1 MHSQR
6 KLEHL
11 RICLEED
18 VSFRELT
25 AGFERYRFI
34 HQALPELD
42 LSQVDTT
49 TTFLGHPFQ
58 APILIAPMTGG
69 TQAAQAINRHLAM
82 AAQELGLGL
91 GVGSQRA
98 AIEDP
103 TLADTY
109 RVRDV
114 APYIFLVANLGAV
127 QLNHDHGLTEC
138 QRIVDMIHAD
148 ALVLHL
154 NPLQESLQSN
164 GNTEFSRLLFRIEA
178 VCRALSVPVLVKEV
192 GWGLSEDVAR
202 KLASAGVAGLDVAGA
217 GGTSWSEVEKHRA
230 ASEAM
235 RRVAEAFADWGI
247 PTAESIQMAR
257 RGAPDLALVG
267 SGGVRTGVDM
277 AKAIA
282 LGADVAGLAAPLLR
296 PATVS
301 VEAVIL
307 RLQQLIAE
315 LRIAMFCVGAR
326 TVADLRRAPLV
337 PVGDGQHDQ

>member
-18 VSFRELT
+18 VQSPVLT
-25 AGFERYRFI
+25 TGLERYRFV
-34 HQALPELD
+34 HQALPELN
-42 LSQVDTT
+42 LSQIDTT
-49 TTFLGHPFQ
+49 TLFLGHPLQ
-58 APILIAPMTGG
+58 APIMIAPMTGG
-69 TQAAQAINRHLAM
+69 TAAAQAINRHLAI

-91 GVGSQRA
+91 GLGSQRA

-103 TLADTY
+103 ALADTY

-114 APYIFLVANLGAV
+114 APDIFLAANLGAI
-127 QLNHDHGLTEC
+127 QLNHGYAPADC
-138 QRIVDMIHAD
+138 QRAVDMIQAD
-148 ALVLHL
+148 ALILHL
-154 NPLQESLQSN
+154 NPLQESLQGD
-164 GNTEFSRLLFRIEA
+164 GNTDFSGLLARIEA

-202 KLASAGVAGLDVAGA
+202 RLAAVGVAGLDVAGA

-230 ASEAM
+230 ASEM
-235 RRVAEAFADWGI
+235 LRRVAEAFAAWGI

-257 RGAPDLALVG
+257 RGAPGLALVG
-267 SGGVRTGVDM
+267 SGGVRTGVDV
-277 AKAIA
+277 AKVIA
-282 LGADVAGLAAPLLR
+282 LGADLAGLAAPLLR

-301 VEAVIL
+301 AEAVIL
-307 RLQQLIAE
+307 RLQQLIIE

-326 TVADLRRAPLV
+326 TVADLCRVPLI
-337 PVGDGQHDQ
+337 PAWRPSHE

>member
-18 VSFRELT
+18 VQSPVLT
-25 AGFERYRFI
+25 TGLERYRFV
-34 HQALPELD
+34 HQALPELN
-42 LSQVDTT
+42 LSQIDTT
-49 TTFLGHPFQ
+49 TLFLGHPLQ
-58 APILIAPMTGG
+58 APIMIAPMTGG
-69 TQAAQAINRHLAM
+69 TAAAQAINRHLAI

-91 GVGSQRA
+91 GLGSQRA

-103 TLADTY
+103 ALADTY

-114 APYIFLVANLGAV
+114 APDIFLAANLGAI
-127 QLNHDHGLTEC
+127 QLNHGYAPADC
-138 QRIVDMIHAD
+138 QRAVDMIQAD
-148 ALVLHL
+148 ALILHL
-154 NPLQESLQSN
+154 NPLQESLQGD
-164 GNTEFSRLLFRIEA
+164 GNTDFSGLLARIEA

-202 KLASAGVAGLDVAGA
+202 RLAAVGVAGLDVAGA

-230 ASEAM
+230 ASEM
-235 RRVAEAFADWGI
+235 LRRVAEAFAAWGI

-257 RGAPDLALVG
+257 RGAPGLALVG
-267 SGGVRTGVDM
+267 SGGVRTGVDV
-277 AKAIA
+277 AKVIA
-282 LGADVAGLAAPLLR
+282 LGADLAGLAAPLLR

-301 VEAVIL
+301 AEAVIL
-307 RLQQLIAE
+307 RLQQLIIE

-326 TVADLRRAPLV
+326 TVADLRRVPLI
-337 PVGDGQHDQ
+337 PAWRPSHE

>member
-18 VSFRELT
+18 VQSPVLT
-25 AGFERYRFI
+25 TGLERYRFV
-34 HQALPELD
+34 HQALPELN
-42 LSQVDTT
+42 LSQVDTAT
-49 TTFLGHPFQ
+49 LFLGHPLQ

-69 TQAAQAINRHLAM
+69 TAAAQAINRHLAI

-91 GVGSQRA
+91 GLGSQRA

-103 TLADTY
+103 ALADTY

-114 APYIFLVANLGAV
+114 APDIFLAANLGAI
-127 QLNHDHGLTEC
+127 QLNHGYAPADC
-138 QRIVDMIHAD
+138 QRAVDMIQAD
-148 ALVLHL
+148 ALILHL
-154 NPLQESLQSN
+154 NPLQESLQGD
-164 GNTEFSRLLFRIEA
+164 GNTDFSGLLARIEA
-178 VCRALSVPVLVKEV
+178 VCRAVSVPVLVKEV
-192 GWGLSEDVAR
+192 GWGLSEEVAR
-202 KLASAGVAGLDVAGA
+202 RLAAVGVAGLDVAGA

-230 ASEAM
+230 ASEM
-235 RRVAEAFADWGI
+235 LRRVAEAFAAWGI

-257 RGAPDLALVG
+257 RGAPGLALVG
-267 SGGVRTGVDM
+267 SGGVRTGVDV
-277 AKAIA
+277 AKVIA

-301 VEAVIL
+301 AEAVIL
-307 RLQQLIAE
+307 RLQQLIIE

-326 TVADLRRAPLV
+326 TVADLRRVPLI
-337 PVGDGQHDQ
+337 PAWRPSHE